1 MALSNRFLNWLWST
15 ERRRAKRKDALP
27 LEACYWDGAESRPR
41 RVKDVSIEGMY
52 LLTEQRWYPNT
63 LITMALTRTDREPSD
78 PMRSIRV
85 VTRAVRSE
93 ADGVGL
99 AFVYPPADQSGKG
112 ALGKDGE
119 ANRKMV
125 LEFLDG
131 RSKKV
136 DETASRFGLAFSGA
150 VAAV

>member
-1 MALSNRFLNWLWST
+1 
-15 ERRRAKRKDALP
+15 
-27 LEACYWDGAESRPR
+27 
-41 RVKDVSIEGMY
+41 
-52 LLTEQRWYPNT
+52 
-63 LITMALTRTDREPSD
+63 MALTRTDREPSD

-99 AFVYPPADQSGKG
+99 AFVYAPADRNRKG
-112 ALGKDGE
+112 VLGEDGE
-119 ANRKMV
+119 ADRKTV

-131 RSKKV
+131 LPKKV